1 MSGNEHPTDPLVSV
15 ESLSR
20 RFGEVWALDD
30 VSVQLDGGVVGV
42 LGPNGAGK
50 TTLLRTLA
58 TVLPVA
64 SGSVRVARVDLSDG
78 RNVREA
84 RRVLGYLPQVF
95 GFYGSFTASEFVE
108 YVGWLKEVPRSEIRA
123 ATAEVLSLVGMSD
136 RAGVAMRKLSGGQ
149 RRRVGIAQAMVNRP
163 RVVLF
168 DEPTAGLDPEQRVTF
183 RSVLRKLGES
193 ELVVVST
200 HLVEDVAAVCSRVL
214 VMGGGR
220 ILFDGA
226 PEVLAEHG
234 AGFAEG
240 DSPLE
245 RGYLAVLEDRRR

>member
-1 MSGNEHPTDPLVSV
+1 MNEHQTEALITVAK
-15 ESLSR
+15 LSH
-20 RFGEVWALDD
+20 RFGEIQALDD

-42 LGPNGAGK
+42 VGPNGAGK

-58 TVLPVA
+58 TVLPVK
-64 SGSVRVARVDLSDG
+64 SGSVQVAGVDVSDG

-95 GFYGSFTASEFVE
+95 GFYGAFTASEFVE
-108 YVGWLKEVPRSEIRA
+108 YVGWLKEVPSSEIRA
-123 ATAEVLSLVGMSD
+123 VTAEMLSLVGMSE
-136 RAGVAMRKLSGGQ
+136 RADVAMRKLSGGQ
-149 RRRVGIAQAMVNRP
+149 RRRVGIAQALVNRP

-214 VMGGGR
+214 VMDRGQIR
-220 ILFDGA
+220 FDGT
-226 PEVLAEHG
+226 PDVLAEHG
-234 AGFAEG
+234 AGFVDG

-245 RGYLAVLEDRRR
+245 RGYLAVLEGRRR

>member
-1 MSGNEHPTDPLVSV
+1 MSSHEPRTDPLVSV
-15 ESLSR
+15 ENLSR
-20 RFGEVWALDD
+20 RFGAVQALDD
-30 VSVQLDGGVVGV
+30 VSVRLDAGVVGV
-42 LGPNGAGK
+42 VGPNGAGK

-58 TVLPVA
+58 TVLPVE
-64 SGSVRVARVDLSDG
+64 SGTVRVAGVDVSER

-95 GFYGSFTASEFVE
+95 GFYGAFTAAEFVE
-108 YVGWLKEVPRSEIRA
+108 YVGWLKEVPKSDLRA
-123 ATAEVLSLVGMSD
+123 VTTEVLSVVGMSD
-136 RAGVAMRKLSGGQ
+136 RADVAMRKLSGGQ
-149 RRRVGIAQAMVNRP
+149 RRRVGIAQALVNRP

-168 DEPTAGLDPEQRVTF
+168 DEPTAGLDPEQRVAF

-214 VMGGGR
+214 VMDRGR
-220 ILFDGA
+220 ILFDGTPVA
-226 PEVLAEHG
+226 LAEHG
-234 AGFAEG
+234 TGFAEG

-245 RGYLAVLEDRRR
+245 RGYLAVLEGRGR